1 MRISGIVAA
10 AALSVVSLQAHA
22 DTSKAWTAAK
32 AGLPADAKVVLG
44 FDVAAIQ
51 KTQVFAALFP
61 KLRDTPEVAK
71 LFDTM
76 KDTCKLDPLAVVQ
89 GVVMATSTDQAD
101 GALYLSVNGLD
112 RAKLADCAKRANLA
126 VAADKAAPAKPP
138 VLVKQDGN
146 ISEVTRGDD
155 TAFFGWVGK
164 DVIVVSIHAQDK
176 PSLVKW
182 MGGNGALAK
191 SGLGKSIGKVNTSAA
206 VWLIGDTDKELQP
219 GIAAK
224 RVYGAVTYAKGAFK
238 PDVHVQMAS
247 AADAK
252 TIADLATKQ
261 LAEVSRNNA
270 QLPPDLVAALKTV
283 TLTTANDE
291 LVVKAN
297 VGEAEL
303 LRVLTLAMNN

>member
-10 AALSVVSLQAHA
+10 AALSVVSFHAHA

-44 FDVAAIQ
+44 FDMAAIQ

-61 KLRDTPEVAK
+61 RLRDTPEVAK

-89 GVVMATSTDQAD
+89 GVVVATSSDQAD

-126 VAADKAAPAKPP
+126 APADKGAAKPP

-146 ISEVTRGDD
+146 ISEVTRGED

-182 MGGNGALAK
+182 MGGKGALAK
-191 SGLGKSIGKVNTSAA
+191 SALGKSIAKVNTSAA

-224 RVYGAVTYAKGAFK
+224 RVYGAVTYANGAFK

-261 LAEVSRNNA
+261 LAEVSQSTG

-283 TLTTANDE
+283 TMTTANDE
-291 LVVKAN
+291 LIVKAN
-297 VGEAEL
+297 VGETEL
-303 LRVLTLAMNN
+303 LRVLTMAMN